1 MVRGGMVD
9 GVGVVVGGVVGGGVG
24 GRIGGRVGA
33 LTDWNVHLNPFRLG
47 LWVGPAWKTAMARFE
62 DIFIEPGF
70 VK

>member
-1 MVRGGMVD
+1 MVRGGKVD
-9 GVGVVVGGVVGGGVG
+9 GVGVVVGGVVGGAVG
-24 GRIGGRVGA
+24 RRVGA
-33 LTDWNVHLNPFRLG
+33 LTDRNVHLNPFRLG